1 MALAEPAQRVV
12 VDYSGPNVAKE
23 LHAGHLRPTV
33 VGDSIA
39 RVMEHLGHT
48 VIRAA
53 HLGDWG
59 TQFGMLIEHALDIGE
74 QATADE
80 LAAGEF
86 TAFYQ
91 AARSK
96 FDSGPAFADRS
107 RRRVVQL
114 QAGDEQTLRLWQTLV
129 SDSME
134 YLHEIYARLG
144 ITLTDAD
151 MDPESFYNPMLASV
165 CDELEA
171 AGIAVISDGALCAFP
186 PGFAGRDGPPVPL
199 ILRKSDGGY
208 GYATTDVAAI
218 RYRPLDLHADRI
230 IYVVGSEQ
238 HQHFELVFAVARM
251 AGWLTDR
258 VRAEHAV
265 IGLMT
270 GPGGQRLRTR
280 SGAQITLTALID
292 EAVERAEE
300 VIKDRYDDPE
310 LRRQIAEQVG
320 VGALKYGDLSVDRDS
335 SYVLDFD
342 RLLALTGNTGP
353 YLQYATAR
361 IRSIFHRGGRAP
373 AAAGGPILLA
383 EPAERALALRLLGF
397 GKAVHEM
404 AAAAEP
410 HKLAAFLFEVASAFT
425 TFYEQC
431 PVLTAEPAVMDS
443 RLALAALTLRVLETG
458 LDLLGVP
465 CRSACSRGSP
475 RRREISRLFSCGSQV
490 PPPDLPPGPG
500 SLGGMDENRDPADR
514 HPRNRPVIR
523 WAAGAAAVAVLAGG
537 GAALASS
544 GGSAGPAPTSQA
556 SALDAVL
563 SSADAPTS
571 AELAAA
577 SPAGA
582 TTSPPALAAA
592 APGSTTPGAAG
603 PPGCAPGAPRT

>member
-1 MALAEPAQRVV
+1 VRAALVAELGAQHADADPLIRPSQFADFQSNVALPLAKVLGRPPREIAAALAARLADDTGDGPVAAAEMSGPGFINITLRDSWVARQAASQLADVRLGVARAEPAQRVV

-23 LHAGHLRPTV
+23 LHAGHLRATV
-33 VGDSIA
+33 AGDSIV

-74 QATADE
+74 QATAQE

-107 RRRVVQL
+107 RSRVVQL

-134 YLHEIYARLG
+134 YLHDIYARLG
-144 ITLTDAD
+144 ITLTEAD

-165 CDELEA
+165 CAELEA

-186 PGFAGRDGPPVPL
+186 PGFAGRDGRPVPL

-218 RYRPLDLHADRI
+218 RYRLLDLHADRI

-238 HQHFELVFAVARM
+238 HQHFELVFALARM

-258 VRAEHAV
+258 ATAEHAV

-280 SGAQITLTALID
+280 SGDQITLASLID
-292 EAVERAEE
+292 EAVERAEK
-300 VIKDRYDDPE
+300 VIADRYDDPE
-310 LRRQIAEQVG
+310 FRRQIAEQVG
-320 VGALKYGDLSVDRDS
+320 VGALKYGDLSVARDS

-361 IRSIFHRGGRAP
+361 IRSIFHRGGQSP
-373 AAAGGPILLA
+373 AAAAGPVLLA

-397 GKAVHEM
+397 GRAVHDV
-404 AAAAEP
+404 AVAAEP

-431 PVLTAEPAVMDS
+431 PVLTAEPAVRDS

-465 CRSACSRGSP
+465 
-475 RRREISRLFSCGSQV
+475 V
-490 PPPDLPPGPG
+490 PER
-500 SLGGMDENRDPADR
+500 M
-514 HPRNRPVIR
+514 
-523 WAAGAAAVAVLAGG
+523 
-537 GAALASS
+537 
-544 GGSAGPAPTSQA
+544 
-556 SALDAVL
+556 
-563 SSADAPTS
+563 
-571 AELAAA
+571 
-577 SPAGA
+577 
-582 TTSPPALAAA
+582 
-592 APGSTTPGAAG
+592 
-603 PPGCAPGAPRT
+603 